1 VTPKNIRWVVGAATA
16 LLLLGGAVA
25 GFRPREPECVRDEPA
40 RPLNLS
46 LASDRT
52 HLRADLDDI
61 RAIAS
66 GFSSEVSRRPML
78 SDSIDAQAGA
88 KTAPVRA
95 LAWCE
100 EVLQQQLT
108 TTHGMSLEALLA
120 HMPAANLQTA
130 DDQAEAKRASVTES
144 SSSVVSRPPR

>member
-1 VTPKNIRWVVGAATA
+1 VTSKNIRWVVGAATA

-46 LASDRT
+46 LASDRA
-52 HLRADLDDI
+52 HLGADFDDI

-66 GFSSEVSRRPML
+66 GFSSEVARRPLL
-78 SDSIDAQAGA
+78 SDSIDAQAGI
-88 KTAPVRA
+88 KTAPIRA

-100 EVLQQQLT
+100 AVLQQRLT
-108 TTHGMSLEALLA
+108 TTHGMPLEVMLA
-120 HMPAANLQTA
+120 QVP
-130 DDQAEAKRASVTES
+130 DRSV
-144 SSSVVSRPPR
+144 PK